1 MRASTLLLAAA
12 LLAAC
17 RGEPSKAT
25 LEAMRA
31 KAEAAA
37 PSDRPRDILPQQ
49 AAHAG
54 PAVARGVAGTAR
66 FASTVFGAFQ
76 AERAM
81 ELARFADG
89 FYREPGNDGFEA
101 VLARIR
107 RDLAAAG
114 YGEADGFALETF
126 EHDARS
132 PAWTPLSAHLLLLG
146 EHEDRTLLAF
156 AGREDAART
165 MLPHNAPST
174 TGALSVAV
182 TGDPRVPAA
191 ELEGELVFSLDAARS
206 GAFVVLESPPSSEDL
221 ARAKEQGAL
230 GVFAAGIEG
239 YNVDPTGRE
248 RHLDAIQYSSVR
260 YPCPLPV
267 ARISKRVHDELA
279 GAHAVDAH
287 ARVRFI
293 ADVRFDDVPVR
304 TLVATITGASRP
316 DEAVVVAA
324 HVQEPGAC
332 DNASGLAGITEV
344 ARALADAIHA
354 GTLARPAR
362 SIVFLFGLENSES
375 RWFLETTKLQV
386 VAGISADML
395 GESAAETG
403 ATALLE
409 RMPDPG
415 AVRPLAP
422 DEHTAWGAS
431 PVNRDELAPSG
442 LNVIARC
449 ALLDVADAAGTR
461 GTPWTTREHPY
472 EGGSDHSEF
481 LRKGIPA
488 VLFWHFPDFAY
499 HTSLDRMDH
508 VDAAELARSASAVA
522 TCALAVADAQPA
534 DLDRYLASLKLELDV
549 RLAAAAAAK
558 DEELATMWRAWA
570 LGARQS
576 LRRTCLPNV
585 TNPASAPAPASST
598 EPVPPK

>member
-66 FASTVFGAFQ
+66 FASTVFDAFQ
-76 AERAM
+76 AERSM

-101 VLARIR
+101 VLDRIAKE
-107 RDLAAAG
+107 LGEAG
-114 YGEADGFALETF
+114 YGRMDGLAFETF

-132 PAWTPLSAHLLLLG
+132 PAWTPLAARLALVENHKTRVLLEFG
-146 EHEDRTLLAF
+146 AP
-156 AGREDAART
+156 GDAART

-206 GAFVVLESPPSSEDL
+206 GAFVVLDSPPSSEDL

-230 GVFAAGIEG
+230 GVFAAGIEA

-279 GAHAVDAH
+279 RAFAADPGV
-287 ARVRFI
+287 RVQFS
-293 ADVRFDDVPVR
+293 ASTRFDERPVR
-304 TLVATITGASRP
+304 TWVATIAGASRP

-332 DNASGLAGITEV
+332 DNASGLAGVTEV
-344 ARALADAIHA
+344 ARALASAIRA
-354 GTLARPAR
+354 GTLTRPAR

-375 RWFLETTKLQV
+375 RWFLDSTKLQV

-442 LNVIARC
+442 LNVVARC

-461 GTPWTTREHPY
+461 GTAWTTREHPY
-472 EGGSDHSEF
+472 EGGSDHSEY

-499 HTSLDRMDH
+499 HTSLDRMNH

-576 LRRTCLPNV
+576 LRRMCLPNV
-585 TNPASAPAPASST
+585 PNPASAPTPASSN